1 MAKQPVEEPEEITVK
16 SITSVNPKDNTEQ
29 ARLREVFV
37 KFFEE
42 NPAKADDEALKQDL
56 INQIERAS
64 ITE

>member
-1 MAKQPVEEPEEITVK
+1 MAKQPVEETEEITVK